1 MLCQDCDQYEFTQKR
16 GHYMIT
22 ERCKIGESWEQEGLQ
37 GCNLTK
43 TAITRKAKAIQREI
57 EKQQKDVDNKDEK

>member
-16 GHYMIT
+16 GRYMIT
-22 ERCKIGESWEQEGLQ
+22 ERCKIGES
-37 GCNLTK
+37 CNLTK